1 MPGAIATKNFS
12 PLRSARPSRHEGIVQ
27 IIAEH
32 SLGTLRRNKPFFHLY
47 RGIIYYHLAQHD
59 KAMQNFSMALRLNWR
74 DESVVAWIGRTER
87 AQRKAMRQ
95 PRPCS
100 GGAGIPLPAKAWDRP
115 SRRCPAG
122 AGVEQSLLVPSLSHI
137 QIYGLQ
143 TRVI

>member
-1 MPGAIATKNFS
+1 MPSAIATKNFS
-12 PLRSARPSRHEGIVQ
+12 PLRSARSSRHEGIVRV
-27 IIAEH
+27 IAEH

-47 RGIIYYHLAQHD
+47 RGIAYYHLAQYD

-87 AQRKAMRQ
+87 AQRKAMRR
-95 PRPCS
+95 PDPCS
-100 GGAGIPLPAKAWDRP
+100 GRTGTLLPAKAWDRP

-122 AGVEQSLLVPSLSHI
+122 AGVDRSLLVPSLSHI
-137 QIYGLQ
+137 QNYGLR